1 MNSHDRDEDPDEFDP
16 NPEEMSLIRQAT
28 SIEAEG
34 VDALILAQCTPR
46 WGKVAMVVGS
56 LLDEFEAKYPHLPY
70 VYMQVR
76 MLELEHQG
84 RLEIAGDVMQVR
96 AAEIRLPIETH

>member
-1 MNSHDRDEDPDEFDP
+1 MNAENKDEDPDEFDP
-16 NPEEMSLIRQAT
+16 TPEELNLIRQAT

-34 VDALILAQCTPR
+34 VDALILGCCTHN

-56 LLDEFEAKYPHLPY
+56 LLDDFEAKYPHLPY

-76 MLELEHQG
+76 MLEMEHQG
-84 RLEIAGDVMQVR
+84 LLEIAGDVLQVR
-96 AAEIRLPIETH
+96 AAEIRLSVAPQ